1 MITRSSVKVADPTQS
16 AGKLAIIKNARS
28 LPLRTVLVVPFVL
41 QIFAAVGVVGYLSFR
56 NGQQAVNEVASQ
68 LRQEISDRI
77 SERVQA
83 YMTFPHQLNQFKA
96 NAFELGDLNL
106 QDTARIQRH
115 FWKQLQTFDTVSVT
129 YVATPAGDF
138 IAARRTNEG
147 NFLLQE
153 RSELTEGNMN
163 YYGVNKEGE
172 RSDLVKVKPKYDPR
186 VRPWYTAATEAKK
199 ATWSKIY
206 ADFTSKGLGITAAQP
221 LYDASGELQAVLG
234 TDLLFSRV
242 NEFLAKLKIGKSG
255 QTFIVERS
263 GALITTSTT
272 APVYL
277 IKGEETERIPAVN
290 SENVVI
296 SLTTKYLQEHFGDL
310 NNIQHSQQLNFQIK
324 GHQQFLQVTPLKD
337 GNGLD
342 WLIVVIIPESD
353 FLEQINANTRTTI
366 WLCIA
371 AFTVA
376 IIIGILTARWVTKPI
391 LYLNETA
398 KNITKGQWGKI
409 VEINRNDE
417 VGELAHSFKS
427 MAEQLQ
433 LSFAEMQALNEEL
446 SESKS
451 QLNQILEAVPVG
463 IFVAESSGQPYYINS
478 RAKSLLGKG
487 IVADLNPDE
496 IREEYQ
502 IYLAGSNEI
511 YPPEKDPIICA
522 FNGSSVNVDDLEIH
536 KGDRV
541 IPLEAWGTPI
551 YDEKGKVSY
560 AIAAFA
566 DITQRKESENL
577 VAEYNHTLEIQVAQR
592 TQELSEALNYLQ
604 ATQNELIQSEKMAAL
619 GQLVAGV
626 AHELNTPLGAIRSS
640 AGNMT
645 KFLGQTLSNLPSLF
659 QSLSSAEAE
668 MFFLLLNKSL
678 EKDMSLTAKEE
689 RKLKRSLIS
698 ELEDQ
703 DIDDA
708 DDIADT
714 LVDMGIYEAEE
725 FLSLLQNSDRHSI
738 LEMAY
743 KLSEIQRGTQTINT
757 ATDRASKVVFAL
769 KNYARYD
776 SSEAMI
782 QSDIV
787 DGIETVL
794 TLYQNNIKHG
804 VEVLR
809 NFQKIEP
816 ILCYADQLNQVW
828 TNLIHNA
835 LQAMN
840 NKGTLTIDIL
850 QDGNYVKVAVTDSG
864 QGIPAEVI
872 PRIFE
877 PFFTTKPPGE
887 GSGLGLDIVK
897 KIIEKHHGKIEVES
911 VPGKTTF
918 TVFLS
923 ANLA

>member
-1 MITRSSVKVADPTQS
+1 MITPSSVKAVDQTNS
-16 AGKLAIIKNARS
+16 AGQLAVKTASALN
-28 LPLRTVLVVPFVL
+28 LRTVLIVPFVL
-41 QIFAAVGVVGYLSFR
+41 QIFAAVAIVGYLSFR
-56 NGQQAVNEVASQ
+56 NGQQAVNEVATQ

-83 YMTFPHQLNQFKA
+83 YMTFPQQLNQFKA

-106 QDTARIQRH
+106 QDTPRIQRH

-129 YVATPAGDF
+129 YIATPDGDF

-147 NFLLQE
+147 DFLLQE

-163 YYGVNKEGE
+163 YYAANNKGE
-172 RSDLVKVKPKYDPR
+172 RTNLVKVKPKFDPR
-186 VRPWYTAATEAKK
+186 VRPWYTAATEAQT

-221 LYDASGELQAVLG
+221 LYNESGELQAVFG
-234 TDLLFSRV
+234 TDLLFSQV
-242 NEFLAKLKIGKSG
+242 NEFLRKLKIGKSG
-255 QTFIVERS
+255 QTFIIERS

-272 APVYL
+272 DPVYL
-277 IKGEETERIPAVN
+277 IKGEETERIQAIASQNP
-290 SENVVI
+290 VI
-296 SLTTKYLQEHFGDL
+296 SLTTKYLQESFGNL
-310 NNIQHSQQLNFQIK
+310 TNIQQTQRLNFKIK
-324 GHQQFLQVTPLKD
+324 DQQQFLQVTPLKD
-337 GNGLD
+337 NKGLD
-342 WLIVVIIPESD
+342 WLIVVIIPEAD
-353 FLEQINANTRTTI
+353 FLEQINANNRTTI

-371 AFTVA
+371 ALTGATIV
-376 IIIGILTARWVTKPI
+376 GILTARWVTKPI
-391 LYLNETA
+391 LYLNQTA

-417 VGELAHSFKS
+417 VGELANSFKS

-433 LSFAEMQALNEEL
+433 VSFTEMQALNDEL

-451 QLNQILEAVPVG
+451 RLNQILEAVPVG
-463 IFVAESSGQPYYINS
+463 IFVAESNGKPYYINS
-478 RAKSLLGKG
+478 RAKSLLNKGKVTD
-487 IVADLNPDE
+487 ISSDE
-496 IREEYQ
+496 ISEKYQ
-502 IYLAGSNEI
+502 VYLAGSNEI
-511 YPPEKDPIICA
+511 YPQDKDPIICA
-522 FNGSSVNVDDLEIH
+522 FKGSSVNVDDLEIH
-536 KGDRV
+536 KDDRV
-541 IPLEAWGTPI
+541 IPIEAWGTPI
-551 YDEKGKVSY
+551 YDDKGNVSY

-566 DITQRKESENL
+566 DITQRKEAENL
-577 VAEYNHTLEIQVAQR
+577 ATEYNQTLETQVTER
-592 TQELSEALNYLQ
+592 TQELSKTLDYLQ

-659 QSLSSAEAE
+659 QSLSPAEAE
-668 MFFLLLNKSL
+668 NFFTLLNTSL
-678 EKDMSLTAKEE
+678 QKDTSLTAKEE

-698 ELEDQ
+698 QLEDQ
-703 DIDDA
+703 DIDEA

-714 LVDMGIYEAEE
+714 LIDMGIYEADD
-725 FLSLLQNSDRHSI
+725 FLILLQKGDRDRI

-776 SSEAMI
+776 SSEVMI

-794 TLYQNNIKHG
+794 TLYQNNIKQG

-809 NFQKIEP
+809 NFQTIDP
-816 ILCYADQLNQVW
+816 ILCYVDQLNQVW

-835 LQAMN
+835 LQAMD
-840 NKGTLTIDIL
+840 NKGTLRIDII
-850 QDGNYVKVAVTDSG
+850 QEDNYVKVAVTDSG
-864 QGIPAEVI
+864 KGIPAEVM
-872 PRIFE
+872 PKIFE

-897 KIIEKHHGKIEVES
+897 KIIEKHDGKIEVES

-918 TVFLS
+918 TVCLS
-923 ANLA
+923 VNLS

>member
-115 FWKQLQTFDTVSVT
+115 FWKQLQTFETVSVT

-138 IAARRTNEG
+138 IGVRRKNEG
-147 NFLLQE
+147 DFLLQE

-163 YYGVNKEGE
+163 YYAVNKEGE
-172 RSDLVKVKPKYDPR
+172 RTDLVKVKPKYDPR

-206 ADFTSKGLGITAAQP
+206 ADFTSKGLGITATQP

-277 IKGEETERIPAVN
+277 IKGEETERIPAIN
-290 SENVVI
+290 SENTVI
-296 SLTTKYLQEHFGDL
+296 SLTTKYLQDHFGDL
-310 NNIQHSQQLNFQIK
+310 NNIQQSQQLNFQIK
-324 GHQQFLQVTPLKD
+324 GYQQFLQVTPLKD

-366 WLCIA
+366 LLCIA

-659 QSLSSAEAE
+659 QSLSTAEAE

-678 EKDMSLTAKEE
+678 QKDMSLTAKEE

-725 FLSLLQNSDRHSI
+725 FLSLLQKGDRHSI

>member
-1 MITRSSVKVADPTQS
+1 MITPSSVKVVDQTNS
-16 AGKLAIIKNARS
+16 ASKLAVKTARP
-28 LPLRTVLVVPFVL
+28 LNLRTVLIVPFVL
-41 QIFAAVGVVGYLSFR
+41 QIFAAVGIVGYLSFR
-56 NGQQAVNEVASQ
+56 NGQQAVNEVATQ

-83 YMTFPHQLNQFKA
+83 YMTFPQQLNQFKA

-106 QDTARIQRH
+106 QDTPRIQRH

-129 YVATPAGDF
+129 YIATPGGDF
-138 IAARRTNEG
+138 IAARRTNDG
-147 NFLLQE
+147 TFLLQE
-153 RSELTEGNMN
+153 RTELTDGNMN
-163 YYGVNKEGE
+163 YYAASNQGE
-172 RSDLVKVKPKYDPR
+172 PTNLVKVKPKFDPR
-186 VRPWYTAATEAKK
+186 VRPWYTAATEAKT

-221 LYDASGELQAVLG
+221 LYNESGELQAVFD
-234 TDLLFSRV
+234 TDLLFSQV
-242 NEFLAKLKIGKSG
+242 NEFLGKLKIGKSG

-272 APVYL
+272 DPVYL
-277 IKGEETERIPAVN
+277 IKGEETERIQAIDSQNP
-290 SENVVI
+290 VI
-296 SLTTKYLQEHFGDL
+296 SLTTKYLQESFGNL
-310 NNIQHSQQLNFQIK
+310 SNIQQTQGLNFKIK
-324 GHQQFLQVTPLKD
+324 DQLQFMQVTPLKD
-337 GNGLD
+337 NKGLD
-342 WLIVVIIPESD
+342 WLIVVIIPEAD
-353 FLEQINANTRTTI
+353 FLEQINANNRTTI

-371 AFTVA
+371 ALTGA
-376 IIIGILTARWVTKPI
+376 IVVGVLTARWVTKPI

-409 VEINRNDE
+409 AEINRNDE
-417 VGELAHSFKS
+417 VGELANSFKS

-433 LSFAEMQALNEEL
+433 VSFAEMQALNVEL

-451 QLNQILEAVPVG
+451 RLNQILEAVPVG
-463 IFVAESSGQPYYINS
+463 IFVAESNGKPYYINS
-478 RAKSLLGKG
+478 RAKSLLGQG
-487 IVADLNPDE
+487 LVDNISPDE
-496 IREEYQ
+496 IREKYQ
-502 IYLAGSNEI
+502 VYLAGSNEI
-511 YPPEKDPIICA
+511 YPQDKDPILCA
-522 FNGSSVNVDDLEIH
+522 FKGSSVNVDDLEIH

-541 IPLEAWGTPI
+541 IPIEAWGTPI
-551 YDEKGKVSY
+551 YDDKGNVSY

-566 DITQRKESENL
+566 DITQRKEAESL
-577 VAEYNHTLEIQVAQR
+577 AAEYNHTLETQVTER
-592 TQELSEALNYLQ
+592 TQELSKTLDYLQ

-659 QSLSSAEAE
+659 QSLSPAEAE
-668 MFFLLLNKSL
+668 NFFTLLNTSL
-678 EKDMSLTAKEE
+678 QKDMSLSAKEE

-698 ELEDQ
+698 QLEDQ

-714 LVDMGIYEAEE
+714 LVDMGIYEADD
-725 FLSLLQNSDRHSI
+725 FLVLLQKGDRDRI

-743 KLSEIQRGTQTINT
+743 KLTEIQRGTQTINT

-769 KNYARYD
+769 KSYARYD
-776 SSEAMI
+776 SSEVMI

-794 TLYQNNIKHG
+794 TLYQNNIKQG

-809 NFQKIEP
+809 NFQQIEP
-816 ILCYADQLNQVW
+816 ILCYVDQLNQVW

-835 LQAMN
+835 LQAMD
-840 NKGTLTIDIL
+840 NKGTLMIDII
-850 QDGNYVKVAVTDSG
+850 QEDNYVKVAVTDSG
-864 QGIPAEVI
+864 KGIPAEVM
-872 PRIFE
+872 PKIFE

-897 KIIEKHHGKIEVES
+897 KIIEKHDGKIEVES

-918 TVFLS
+918 TVCLS
-923 ANLA
+923 VNLS

>member
-1 MITRSSVKVADPTQS
+1 MITPSSVKVVNKTNS
-16 AGKLAIIKNARS
+16 AGKLAVRTTRALN
-28 LPLRTVLVVPFVL
+28 LRTVLIVPFVL
-41 QIFAAVGVVGYLSFR
+41 QIFAAVGIVGYLSFR
-56 NGQQAVNEVASQ
+56 NGQQAVNEVATQ

-83 YMTFPHQLNQFKA
+83 YMTFPQQLNQLKV
-96 NAFELGDLNL
+96 NAFELGDFNL
-106 QDTARIQRH
+106 QDTPRIQRH
-115 FWKQLQTFDTVSVT
+115 FWKQLQNFDTVSFT
-129 YVATPAGDF
+129 YIATPGGDF
-138 IAARRTNEG
+138 VGARRNNDG

-153 RSELTEGNMN
+153 RSDLTEGNMN
-163 YYGVNKEGE
+163 YYAANNQGE
-172 RSDLVKVKPKYDPR
+172 ATNLVKVKPKYDPR
-186 VRPWYTAATEAKK
+186 VRPWYTAATEAKT

-206 ADFTSKGLGITAAQP
+206 TDFTSKGLAITAAQP
-221 LYDASGELQAVLG
+221 FYDASGQLQAVFG
-234 TDLLFSRV
+234 TDLLFLQV
-242 NEFLAKLKIGKSG
+242 NDFLRQLKIGKSG
-255 QTFIVERS
+255 QTFMIERS
-263 GALITTSTT
+263 GALITTST
-272 APVYL
+272 ADPVYL
-277 IKGEETERIPAVN
+277 IKGEEAERIQAIASQNP
-290 SENVVI
+290 VI
-296 SLTTKYLQEHFGDL
+296 SLTAKYLQERFGNL
-310 NNIQHSQQLNFQIK
+310 SNIQQTQRLNFKIK
-324 GHQQFLQVTPLKD
+324 DQLQFLQVTPLKD
-337 GNGLD
+337 NKGLD
-342 WLIVVIIPESD
+342 WLIVVIIPEAD

-371 AFTVA
+371 ALTGA
-376 IIIGILTARWVTKPI
+376 IIVGVLTARWVTKPI

-398 KNITKGQWGKI
+398 KNITKGQWNKI
-409 VEINRNDE
+409 VEINRTDE
-417 VGELAHSFKS
+417 VGELADSFKS

-433 LSFAEMQALNEEL
+433 LSFTEMQVLNDEL

-451 QLNQILEAVPVG
+451 RLNQILEAIPVG
-463 IFVAESSGQPYYINS
+463 IFVAESNGNPYYINS

-487 IVADLNPDE
+487 TVPDINPDE

-502 IYLAGSNEI
+502 IYLSGTDEI
-511 YPPEKDPIICA
+511 YPQEKDPILCA
-522 FNGSSVNVDDLEIH
+522 FKGSSVNVDDLEIH
-536 KGDRV
+536 QQNRV
-541 IPLEAWGTPI
+541 IPIEAWGTPI
-551 YDEKGKVSY
+551 YDEKGNVSY

-566 DITQRKESENL
+566 DITQRKEAENL
-577 VAEYNHTLEIQVAQR
+577 AAEYNHTLETQVTER
-592 TQELSEALNYLQ
+592 TQELSETLNYLQ

-659 QSLSSAEAE
+659 QSLSPTEAE
-668 MFFLLLNKSL
+668 NFFTLLNTSL
-678 EKDMSLTAKEE
+678 QKDMSLTAKEE

-698 ELEDQ
+698 QLQDE

-714 LVDMGIYEAEE
+714 LVDMGIYDADE
-725 FLSLLQNSDRHSI
+725 FLVLLQKGDRDRI
-738 LEMAY
+738 FEMAY

-776 SSEAMI
+776 SSEVMI

-787 DGIETVL
+787 EGIETVL
-794 TLYQNNIKHG
+794 TLYQNNIKQG

-809 NFQKIEP
+809 NFQKIQP
-816 ILCYADQLNQVW
+816 ILCYVDQLNQVW

-835 LQAMN
+835 LQAMD
-840 NKGTLTIDIL
+840 NKGTLIIDII
-850 QDGNYVKVAVTDSG
+850 QEDNYVKVAVTDSG
-864 QGIPAEVI
+864 KGIPAEVM

-923 ANLA
+923 VDIL